1 MVAWPGNRSI
11 AKAGGGNAELRSNG
25 PDGVECHVAVP
36 LPRTGAM
43 LEAPP
48 SEDFLARMI
57 ATVPYEDVA
66 SDSDTEVSSAAV
78 PYEDLTPRSAG
89 HSATLVCLHGLDRIH
104 RVRQCL
110 RHSYINQPPLSHH
123 TDL

>member
-1 MVAWPGNRSI
+1 
-11 AKAGGGNAELRSNG
+11 
-25 PDGVECHVAVP
+25 
-36 LPRTGAM
+36 M

-66 SDSDTEVSSAAV
+66 SDSDTDVSSAAV
-78 PYEDLTPRSAG
+78 PNEDLTPRSAG
-89 HSATLVCLHGLDRIH
+89 QSATLVCLHGLDRIH
-104 RVRQCL
+104 RVGPSL
-110 RHSYINQPPLSHH
+110 RHMYIKRPPISHH